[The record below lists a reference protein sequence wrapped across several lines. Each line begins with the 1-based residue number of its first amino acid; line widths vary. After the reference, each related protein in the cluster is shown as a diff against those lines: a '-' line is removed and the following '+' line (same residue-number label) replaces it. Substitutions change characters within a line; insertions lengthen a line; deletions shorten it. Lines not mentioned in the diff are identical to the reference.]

1 MRVLWRISRATALC
15 LFVAAFSADA
25 GAQEAASPAKRLDA
39 AFSLS
44 AVTDYRYRGLSLS
57 NKKPALQAEL
67 TLSHAAGV
75 YSRLWG
81 STIAGNGGAN
91 LETQLTLGY
100 YAEFGALN
108 ADVQAAYYVYPGASI
123 DNYGEVA
130 MRLGLAIGA
139 SELGVTASYAPPQST
154 IGDLDNFYAG
164 LDGRVPLA
172 DGLAT
177 LTGNFG
183 IEDGAFGDRKLDWS
197 IGATRDVGPVT
208 FGLAYVDTDRT
219 FGDRLGK
226 STLVASVAA
235 AF

>member
-1 MRVLWRISRATALC
+1 M
-15 LFVAAFSADA
+15 VAIFSADA
-25 GAQEAASPAKRLDA
+25 GAQEAVSPAKGLDA
-39 AFSLS
+39 AFSVS

-57 NKKPALQAEL
+57 NKKPVLQAEL
-67 TLSHAAGV
+67 MVSHATGV
-75 YSRLWG
+75 YSRLWV
-81 STIAGNGGAN
+81 STIADNGGAN

-130 MRLGLAIGA
+130 IRLGLAIGA
-139 SELGVTASYAPPQST
+139 SELGGTASYAPPQSN
-154 IGDLDNFYAG
+154 IGDVDNFYDG
-164 LDGRVPLA
+164 LDGHVPLPG
-172 DGLAT
+172 GLAT
-177 LTGNFG
+177 LTGNLG

-197 IGATRDVGPVT
+197 VGLTRDVGSVT
-208 FGLAYVDTDRT
+208 VGLAYVDTDRT

-226 STLVASVAA
+226 PTLVASVAA